1 MRIEEVSKVAVL
13 GAGTMGHGI
22 AEVAALAGYQVSLY
36 DVEQKFLDS
45 GLQKIRWSLSK
56 LEEKGNLPHQRA
68 EETFARVKPTL
79 SLDQAVSDA
88 DVVIE
93 AVPEDPEL
101 KKKIFS
107 QIDKINRRA
116 LLASNTSTIPISEI
130 SSASRRKENF
140 VGLHFFNPPVLMPL
154 VEVVRGGETD
164 DATVSLAK
172 DLVKKFGKQSVI
184 CNKDVPGFIVNRI
197 LGPLMNEA
205 AWMVARNKTT
215 VEAVDSCAIFR
226 AGLPMGVFE
235 LADYSG
241 IDTIYR
247 ASEAMRQRGASSIPV
262 APQFKKLTEQGK
274 LGNKSGEGFYKH
286 IGEGG
291 RPAIARGKGE
301 SLDPLTI
308 FAPAINSCAWLI
320 RNGVSTKEEID
331 IAVKLGLGFPDGIL
345 QMADRWG
352 LDKLVSTLRE
362 KEKEYGNA
370 YAPDPLLVEMAERG
384 KTGVAAGA
392 GFYDY
397 TSAEKRYE
405 EMTLRKSPP
414 VAWVV
419 LNRPHRLNA
428 ITPKMIDE
436 LEMCLKEVDRDGS
449 IRVVGIRGEG
459 DKAFS
464 AGADISSYEFSSPSK
479 VFDASRRWFEVFTLV
494 ERLSKPVVA
503 AINGYAF
510 GGGCELVLA
519 CDFRLASKSSQIGLT
534 ETNLG
539 LMPGAGGTQK
549 LVRVVGL
556 SNAKRM
562 IFFGERVP
570 AEEALRIGLVDAV
583 FSNEEFDSKVDEF
596 VAKLAKRAPIALKF
610 AKRALN
616 LSFQVPTDL
625 GQLFEASAFSLLVT
639 TQDVSEGIS
648 AFLSKREPEFKGE

>member
-1 MRIEEVSKVAVL
+1 MSKIAVL

-45 GLQKIRWSLSK
+45 ALEKIRWSLTK
-56 LEEKGNLPHQRA
+56 LEEKGTLSHQRVA
-68 EETFARVKPTL
+68 ETFGRVKPTL
-79 SLDQAVSDA
+79 KLDQAVSDA

-101 KKKIFS
+101 KQKIFA
-107 QIDKINRRA
+107 QVDKLNGRA
-116 LLASNTSTIPISEI
+116 ILASNTSTIPISEI
-130 SSASRRKENF
+130 SSPTRRKESF

-154 VEVVRGGETD
+154 VEIVRGEKTD
-164 DATVSLAK
+164 EATLSVAK
-172 DLVKKFGKQSVI
+172 ELVKKFGKQLI
-184 CNKDVPGFIVNRI
+184 LCNKDVPGFIVNRI

-205 AWMVARNKTT
+205 AWMVAKNKTT
-215 VEAVDSCAIFR
+215 VEAIDSCAIFK

-241 IDTIYR
+241 IDTIYK
-247 ASEAMRQRGASSIPV
+247 ASEAMRQREASSIPI

-286 IGEGG
+286 SGDGR
-291 RPAIARGKGE
+291 RPAVTREKGD
-301 SLDPLTI
+301 SLDPLTF

-345 QMADRWG
+345 RLADIWG
-352 LDKLVSTLRE
+352 IDKVVSALRE

-370 YAPDPLLVEMAERG
+370 YAPDPLLIEMVERG
-384 KTGVAAGA
+384 KTGVAEGA
-392 GFYDY
+392 GFYEY
-397 TSAEKRYE
+397 ASSEKRYE
-405 EMTLRKSPP
+405 EITLRKSPP
-414 VAWVV
+414 VAWMI

-436 LEMCLKEVDRDGS
+436 LEMCIREVDRDGS

-479 VFDASRRWFEVFTLV
+479 VFDASRRWFEVFSLV

-510 GGGCELVLA
+510 GGGCELALA

-539 LMPGAGGTQK
+539 LMPGAGGTQR
-549 LVRVVGL
+549 LVRIVGL
-556 SNAKRM
+556 SKAKRM
-562 IFFGERVP
+562 IYFGEKVP
-570 AEEALRIGLVDAV
+570 ADEALKVGLVDMV
-583 FSNEEFDSKVDEF
+583 FGNEEFDSKVNEF
-596 VAKLAKRAPIALKF
+596 VTKLAKRAPIALKF
-610 AKRALN
+610 AKHALN
-616 LSFQVPTDL
+616 LSSQVPTDL
-625 GQLFEASAFSLLVT
+625 GQFFEAGSLGLLVT